1 MVVSSSLAE
10 ATSRFERRL
19 ASRAGWRRH
28 FRRAAPRT
36 ADSGRH
42 PSGYAHA
49 KQAIGNRCA
58 ACTIDAYS
66 HAALQSRPAWQ
77 HDNRAAEAG
86 REERLRMAEKL
97 VGKISEFKDGDRRIV
112 FVGDHEIGVFREN
125 GAFYAYSNYCL
136 HQGGPACEGLT
147 IAKVEER
154 IMPDK
159 TSKGLYFSDTELHF
173 VCPWHGYEYDI
184 KTGECVSD
192 RKLKL
197 RKYEVIEKGD
207 EVYVRA

>member
-1 MVVSSSLAE
+1 MAVPPYERQQTGLARRWQARKIDGGVFHCQIE
-10 ATSRFERRL
+10 VRLSAQRPCTHAAGYWQSPRRL
-19 ASRAGWRRH
+19 YYKRRSACRTSQH
-28 FRRAAPRT
+28 RYGRTSTAAK
-36 ADSGRH
+36 AD
-42 PSGYAHA
+42 
-49 KQAIGNRCA
+49 
-58 ACTIDAYS
+58 
-66 HAALQSRPAWQ
+66 
-77 HDNRAAEAG
+77 
-86 REERLRMAEKL
+86 REGKLRMVEKL
-97 VGKISEFKDGDRRIV
+97 VGKVSEFKDGDRRIV
-112 FVGDHEIGVFREN
+112 FLGDHEIGVFREN

-192 RKLKL
+192 RRLKL

>member
-1 MVVSSSLAE
+1 MAVPLRERQQTGLARRWQARQDYWQVFSSA
-10 ATSRFERRL
+10 
-19 ASRAGWRRH
+19 
-28 FRRAAPRT
+28 RRAAFSRAPTASVPRRLI
-36 ADSGRH
+36 A
-42 PSGYAHA
+42 
-49 KQAIGNRCA
+49 QAIGNRRDG
-58 ACTIDAYS
+58 CTINAYPRRAS
-66 HAALQSRPAWQ
+66 FKYANTSDGRQGRP
-77 HDNRAAEAG
+77 EG
-86 REERLRMAEKL
+86 MLRMAEKL
-97 VGKISEFKDGDRRIV
+97 VGKIAEFKDGERRIV
-112 FVGDHEIGVFREN
+112 FLGDHEIGVFREN

-192 RKLKL
+192 RRLKL